1 MRVLFVGAGATGG
14 YFGGRLLQHGRDVTF
29 LVRERRAEQLAR
41 HGLVIHSRT
50 GDVTL
55 PTPPTVLARELHEP
69 FDLVVLS
76 CKAYGLEQAMEDFAP
91 AVGPHTTIL
100 PLLNGMRHMDRL
112 DARFGADKVLAGQC
126 SIAATLDD
134 EGAIRHLNTMQNLV
148 FGERDGR
155 KSERM
160 QAITKVM
167 LDAGFDA
174 HASDDALQAMWN
186 KWVFLASLAGITCLM
201 RASVADIMAAPGG
214 AEATLALLEDCRA
227 TAERAG
233 HAPSDAALGH
243 ARSLLTDAQS
253 SLTASMLRD
262 LQQGHPIEA
271 DHVIGDM
278 LARSGHAPGDGS
290 MLAVAY
296 AHLKAYEAGR
306 ARRQTN

>member
-1 MRVLFVGAGATGG
+1 
-14 YFGGRLLQHGRDVTF
+14 
-29 LVRERRAEQLAR
+29 
-41 HGLVIHSRT
+41 
-50 GDVTL
+50 
-55 PTPPTVLARELHEP
+55 
-69 FDLVVLS
+69 
-76 CKAYGLEQAMEDFAP
+76 MEDFAP

-227 TAERAG
+227 T
-233 HAPSDAALGH
+233 
-243 ARSLLTDAQS
+243 
-253 SLTASMLRD
+253 
-262 LQQGHPIEA
+262 
-271 DHVIGDM
+271 
-278 LARSGHAPGDGS
+278 
-290 MLAVAY
+290 
-296 AHLKAYEAGR
+296 
-306 ARRQTN
+306 